1 MSVFLNNKDH
11 SLLFDEETS
20 KYWQKELIEFSQT
33 LLSLNNSCDVN
44 NEPRKTAVFKQELCS
59 SGITIERR
67 GRVARC
73 SNENKHVYKYIC
85 YYVYSMH

>member
-1 MSVFLNNKDH
+1 MNVFLNNSNH
-11 SLLFDEETS
+11 NTLFDEDTA

-33 LLSLNNSCDVN
+33 LLSLNNSSDSSN
-44 NEPRKTAVFKQELCS
+44 NEPRKTAVFKPELCS

-73 SNENKHVYKYIC
+73 SNENKHV
-85 YYVYSMH
+85 